1 LRQQLNLPGEWQH
14 KSHLFKAIY
23 AENGTLNRNSMAQK
37 YGGHQFG
44 HWNPELGDG
53 LGLMLAE
60 AIDEK
65 KQRWDL
71 NLKGSGPTLFKLC

>member
-1 LRQQLNLPGEWQH
+1 
-14 KSHLFKAIY
+14 
-23 AENGTLNRNSMAQK
+23 MAQK